1 VVVNTALFCAHVF
14 VQREEHLL
22 QTRATRA
29 IPHDHLTFILRAADV
44 SSPLFAMLI
53 IAFAFTN
60 TRVPRYEPID
70 YGCSRFDVPEAE
82 SPYVAPLRILN
93 GDYVPLCS
101 IVF

>member
-1 VVVNTALFCAHVF
+1 
-14 VQREEHLL
+14 
-22 QTRATRA
+22 
-29 IPHDHLTFILRAADV
+29 
-44 SSPLFAMLI
+44 MLI

>member
-1 VVVNTALFCAHVF
+1 
-14 VQREEHLL
+14 
-22 QTRATRA
+22 
-29 IPHDHLTFILRAADV
+29 
-44 SSPLFAMLI
+44 MLI

-101 IVF
+101 IVFYNVPLASLAEHRYLSAIRLLTATKL